1 MPMAP
6 NQNAMMGGMPMPN
19 QNMMPMSNQNMMPMQ
34 AMPFTPNNMPMA
46 QNQEPEEK
54 PKPKSW
60 GDVMN
65 LAEQNEQKKQEKK
78 KQNQQ

>member
-1 MPMAP
+1 MPVAP
-6 NQNAMMGGMPMPN
+6 NQNAMMGGMPMP
-19 QNMMPMSNQNMMPMQ
+19 NQNMMPMQ